1 MILWG
6 CLDQVNSKSF
16 QRSPQATY
24 RKSSLCCF
32 SLLFLW
38 DSYWMLVWL
47 ISLALFIFFLLL
59 PACSSH
65 WIMTIGLFSSLQI
78 LYSLSTMLQLKTCR
92 ELIILIVITCMARIS
107 IWLFFII
114 SVSLLIYSFVH
125 TLFLSLPWTIS
136 TYFRYVIKNLC
147 VVIQSVCFFRDNAY

>member
-1 MILWG
+1 MNLSISMILWG

-78 LYSLSTMLQLKTCR
+78 LYSLYTMLQLKTCR
-92 ELIILIVITCMARIS
+92 ELIILIIITCMARIS
-107 IWLFFII
+107 VWLFFYNFCLFIDIFICSHII
-114 SVSLLIYSFVH
+114 PLASLN
-125 TLFLSLPWTIS
+125 
-136 TYFRYVIKNLC
+136 YFNIFQIC
-147 VVIQSVCFFRDNAY
+147 D